1 MGASL
6 AFLILGGREL
16 LFIEI
21 ILFNFHDDDFEV
33 TDCESD
39 ENNVKAVGGGGWDS
53 N

>member
-1 MGASL
+1 M
-6 AFLILGGREL
+6 I
-16 LFIEI
+16 
-21 ILFNFHDDDFEV
+21 DDDFEV